1 MKKFILPLAV
11 CAAFAL
17 TGCATNVSEFK
28 IDDQALTTT
37 QTEQIQN
44 QSIFIRNIVD
54 ARTFDPATR
63 DPSVP
68 SVICA
73 SETEKDH
80 AIGRKRNGYGKAL
93 GSLVLTP
100 EQTVRGLTR
109 EALENALLENGWNVI
124 HDEKNV
130 TPNTVIVDV
139 TITKWWAWMNPG
151 FWQLTLSSNMAAT
164 VQSTRKGDQPINVA
178 SHYEEGFQMAT
189 ETNWLTVLQHAFDRF
204 VMDSKAQMSK
214 LKK

>member
-1 MKKFILPLAV
+1 M
-11 CAAFAL
+11 
-17 TGCATNVSEFK
+17 
-28 IDDQALTTT
+28 
-37 QTEQIQN
+37 
-44 QSIFIRNIVD
+44 
-54 ARTFDPATR
+54 
-63 DPSVP
+63 
-68 SVICA
+68 
-73 SETEKDH
+73 
-80 AIGRKRNGYGKAL
+80 
-93 GSLVLTP
+93 VLTP

-109 EALENALLENGWNVI
+109 EALETALLENGWNVI

-189 ETNWLTVLQHAFDRF
+189 ETNWLSVLQHAFDRF